1 MIIGNIRKVMV
12 NAFLILSFSQSLNL
26 SAQELVVKSI
36 KQIPNSMA
44 ARSNP
49 RLDGNNK
56 PGALLQL
63 QMTPVLDRVGGN
75 YIGDPLRKGATETW
89 VYMTDGSKEVKLYF
103 KKHTPLFIRFADYGI
118 ESVKSNEV
126 YEVRISENVPTNK
139 VTFRVEPA
147 AVRSTIIV
155 NGVEYPTDQGVLTLE
170 LPYRSYEYEVK
181 AEGYRPYKKS
191 FFLDDGVHDY
201 QVKLERVST
210 SNLSTPSNKE
220 SKPTSKSTSKEASAV
235 FGLCAGLNM
244 ASAQFASDYSGG
256 GSVMGFHAGLT
267 ADFRLSDSFWL
278 ATGLGY
284 STKGYKYSD
293 TNIDEKANPAYV
305 DVPLQLSWHLPLG
318 DAATFQL
325 SAGPYIGLCISGN
338 VTDQKN
344 DAYNEKFSTAYSGF
358 DYGLQLGAGVV
369 LSRHILIGASYQ
381 LGLASS
387 YKNRCIGLSL
397 GYRF

>member
-12 NAFLILSFSQSLNL
+12 SAFLILSFSQSLNI

-36 KQIPNSMA
+36 RQIPNSMA

-63 QMTPVLDRVGGN
+63 QMTPVLERVGGN
-75 YIGDPLRKGATETW
+75 YIGNPVRKGATETW

-103 KKHTPLFIRFADYGI
+103 KSHTPLFIRFSDFGV

-126 YEVRISENVPTNK
+126 YEVRITENVPTNK
-139 VTFRVEPA
+139 VSFRVEPVDA
-147 AVRSTIIV
+147 RSTVTI
-155 NGVEYPTDQGVLTLE
+155 NGVEYPTDQGLLTLD

-181 AEGYRPYKKS
+181 AEGYQPYKKS
-191 FFLDDGVHDY
+191 FFLDDGIHDY
-201 QVKLERVST
+201 HIQLQRLN
-210 SNLSTPSNKE
+210 SNVVTAGTTTVAAKPKSSSNSE
-220 SKPTSKSTSKEASAV
+220 PAAV
-235 FGLCAGLNM
+235 IGLRAGLNM

-256 GSVMGFHAGLT
+256 SSVMGFHAGLT
-267 ADFRLSDSFWL
+267 ADIRLSSSIWL

-293 TNIDEKANPAYV
+293 TNIDEKASPAYV
-305 DVPLQLSWHLPLG
+305 DVPLQLSLHLPLG
-318 DAATFQL
+318 SGASFQL
-325 SAGPYIGLCISGN
+325 SAGPYAGLCIGGN

-344 DAYNEKFSTAYSGF
+344 KSYDEKFSSAYSGF
-358 DYGLQLGAGVV
+358 DYGLQMGADVV
-369 LSRHILIGASYQ
+369 LSRHFLIGASYQ
-381 LGLASS
+381 LGLAST
-387 YKNRCIGLSL
+387 YKNRCIGLSV
-397 GYRF
+397 GYQF